1 MDAAHRRYRWIRVV
15 SSLSSLVLP
24 MSSALQ
30 PQRSPSPRA
39 ARLVSVTGGDAAY
52 IALVALVYDRT
63 GSSLWVSAALLAMIG
78 VGGICRAV
86 RRACSATAS
95 TAGES

>member
-1 MDAAHRRYRWIRVV
+1 MSVRFSNLSAIHR
-15 SSLSSLVLP
+15 L
-24 MSSALQ
+24 A
-30 PQRSPSPRA
+30 A

-78 VGGICRAV
+78 VGGLA
-86 RRACSATAS
+86 RRSPGCWAIAS
-95 TAGES
+95 TAGAS